1 MPCTLPNMHERSGSL
16 LPKVPADGKPISATL
31 ESPNLWTCCRRI
43 MLRKFL
49 FHVWKATTS
58 HNPCSHRPQWTQ
70 TPASKPLLLP
80 PPPDFSGLKSSW
92 VSSSSSIGSFYLQ
105 ANACKIQI
113 WDLLSMCTISPQELM
128 TNAIQA
134 SLRAA
139 QSFAFKSPRCL
150 AVALFFWVLWR
161 ILGQDIFWRSMP
173 EFTVDIS
180 NQLSEGTSRFP
191 TLRWRS
197 FRVGPAWCRKMKKIQ
212 IYPMFALCILK
223 KIMCSHWMFKLNVQ
237 TKTYA

>member
-1 MPCTLPNMHERSGSL
+1 MLSDAIPQHQNAIWILLVTIVACKPLLTAATHAMYSSNMHERSGNL

-31 ESPNLWTCCRRI
+31 ESPNLCTCSRNI
-43 MLRKFL
+43 MLRRCL
-49 FHVWKATTS
+49 CHVWKATHS

-150 AVALFFWVLWR
+150 AVALFF
-161 ILGQDIFWRSMP
+161 
-173 EFTVDIS
+173 
-180 NQLSEGTSRFP
+180 
-191 TLRWRS
+191 
-197 FRVGPAWCRKMKKIQ
+197 
-212 IYPMFALCILK
+212 
-223 KIMCSHWMFKLNVQ
+223 
-237 TKTYA
+237 